1 MRKEEELPEIPEL
14 RDKDDNWLT
23 SFTEEAVL
31 ARNEQH
37 IAAVE
42 EEWRRRGR
50 PDVVSYVREQFGP
63 GPTGEQ

>member
-1 MRKEEELPEIPEL
+1 MVEIPDL
-14 RDKDDNWLT
+14 RDKADSWLT

-37 IAAVE
+37 IAAAD

-50 PDVVSYVREQFGP
+50 SDVVPRIREQFGP
-63 GPTGEQ
+63 GPTTER